1 MVSAFGGAVLRPQP
15 DGMGWSRKGRKGAFR
30 YYDSSGKRI
39 ADEPKLARLEALA
52 IPPAWKDVWISPRA
66 TARLQAT
73 GYDAAGRKQYLYSA
87 EHRAQQEQAKYD
99 KLIRF
104 GDALPALREAM
115 ALHFDQDELD
125 RERVSAIAL
134 RLIELGWFRVG
145 SERYVRDGT
154 YGVTTLLRRHVTV
167 RGRRVRLSFPA
178 KHGVRVRSEVVDP
191 DLAAAMRRL
200 LEIKGPRVFKYEW
213 EGRIYNLTNK
223 RLNDYVKIYLGDEF
237 SAKDFRTWGGTL
249 LAAIYF
255 ARRADQHGFPDSEH
269 EQRRSVTAVMR
280 GVAERLGNTPAVTRD
295 SYVSPAVIEQYLD
308 GRTIDDFRP
317 RHLRVV
323 NARQAA
329 LSAEEEATLS
339 LLRSWR
345 IRRAREAA

>member
-1 MVSAFGGAVLRPQP
+1 MVTAFAASTLGPQP
-15 DGMGWSRKGRKGAFR
+15 DDMGWSRKGRKGAFR

-39 ADEPKLARLEALA
+39 SDERRLARIEALA
-52 IPPAWKDVWISPRA
+52 IPPAWKDVSISPRA
-66 TARLQAT
+66 TAKLQAT
-73 GYDAAGRKQYLYSA
+73 GLDAAGRKQYLYSA
-87 EHRAQQEQAKYD
+87 EYRAQQDQAKYD

-115 ALHFDQDELD
+115 SLHFDQEEFD
-125 RERVSAIAL
+125 RERVCAIAL

-178 KHGVRVRSEVVDP
+178 KHGIRVRTEVVDP
-191 DLAAAMRRL
+191 ELAAAIRSL
-200 LEIKGPRVFKYEW
+200 LELKGPRVFKYEW
-213 EGRIYNLTNK
+213 EDRVYNLTNK
-223 RLNDYVKIYLGDEF
+223 RLNEYVKIYLGDEF

-249 LAAIYF
+249 LAAICF
-255 ARRADQHGFPDSEH
+255 AERAAREGFPESERD
-269 EQRRSVTAVMR
+269 QKRSVTAVMR
-280 GVAERLGNTPAVTRD
+280 RVAERLGNTPAVTRD
-295 SYVSPAVIEQYLD
+295 SYVSPAVVEQYLD

-323 NARQAA
+323 NARDGA
-329 LSAEEEATLS
+329 LSGEEQAMLS

-345 IRRAREAA
+345 IRRARRAA

>member
-1 MVSAFGGAVLRPQP
+1 
-15 DGMGWSRKGRKGAFR
+15 MGWSRKGRKGAFR
-30 YYDSSGKRI
+30 YYDSGGKRI
-39 ADEPKLARLEALA
+39 TDDGKLARIEALA

-66 TARLQAT
+66 TAKLQAT

-87 EHRAQQEQAKYD
+87 DFRAQQEQAKYD

-104 GDALPALREAM
+104 GEALPALREAM
-115 ALHFDQDELD
+115 ALHFDQDEFD

-154 YGVTTLLRRHVTV
+154 FGVTTLLRRHVTV
-167 RGRRVRLSFPA
+167 RGRRIRLSFPA
-178 KHGVRVRSEVVDP
+178 KHGIRVRSELVEP
-191 DLAAAMRRL
+191 ELADAMRSL

-213 EGRIYNLTNK
+213 ERTVYNLTNK
-223 RLNDYVKIYLGDEF
+223 RLNEYVKIYLGEEF
-237 SAKDFRTWGGTL
+237 TAKDFRTWGGTL
-249 LAAIYF
+249 LASIFF
-255 ARRADQHGFPDSEH
+255 AERVARQGFPESVA
-269 EQRRSVTAVMR
+269 EQKRSVTSVMR
-280 GVAERLGNTPAVTRD
+280 RVAERLGNTPAVTRS
-295 SYVSPAVIEQYLD
+295 SYVSPAVLEQFFD

-323 NARQAA
+323 GARDPVLSPEEQAM
-329 LSAEEEATLS
+329 LS